1 MARLHLFEIHEQPW
15 CPTAIREGAMACL
28 RIIATV
34 GHQYQAVA
42 PLLQRTLL
50 ATGATQIVD
59 LCAGGGGPW
68 QTLGQRLKTHQGQP
82 VPILLTDLYPPLDSV
97 AEKAATAVQ
106 LRWLTT
112 PIDATQLPAGIT
124 GLRTLF
130 TAFHHFP
137 PHQARAILQD
147 AVNAGQGIAIFE
159 QTARTAL
166 ALLFMYLLPWLAL
179 VAVPL
184 SRPWQRAHF
193 FWTFVIPAI
202 PLVLWFDGMVSCLRT
217 YSEAELAA
225 MVAQLAPSPTGKS
238 YHWQIGKVRSP
249 LSPLGVRYLIGYP
262 EQAKQDFQEVRLD
275 DATAS
280 QPVK

>member
-1 MARLHLFEIHEQPW
+1 MARFHLFEIHEQPW

-28 RIIATV
+28 RVIATV
-34 GHQYQAVA
+34 GNQYQGVA
-42 PLLQRTLL
+42 PLLQRTLV
-50 ATGATQIVD
+50 ATGAPQIVD

-68 QTLGQRLKTHQGQP
+68 QRLGHHLRTSQGQA
-82 VPILLTDLYPPLDSV
+82 VPILLTDLYPPPSGSV
-97 AEKAATAVQ
+97 EKGANPSQ
-106 LRWLTT
+106 LRWVTT
-112 PIDATQLPAGIT
+112 PIDATQLPADIP

-159 QTARTAL
+159 QTARTPL
-166 ALLFMYLLPWLAL
+166 ALLFMVLLPWLAL

-184 SRPWQRAHF
+184 SQPWRRDRF

-217 YSEAELAA
+217 YSAVELAQL
-225 MVAQLAPSPTGKS
+225 VAALAPSPTGLR
-238 YHWQIGKVRSP
+238 YVWQIGKVRSP
-249 LSPLGVRYLIGYP
+249 LSPLGVSYLIGYP
-262 EQAKQDFQEVRLD
+262 ENA
-275 DATAS
+275 
-280 QPVK
+280 P